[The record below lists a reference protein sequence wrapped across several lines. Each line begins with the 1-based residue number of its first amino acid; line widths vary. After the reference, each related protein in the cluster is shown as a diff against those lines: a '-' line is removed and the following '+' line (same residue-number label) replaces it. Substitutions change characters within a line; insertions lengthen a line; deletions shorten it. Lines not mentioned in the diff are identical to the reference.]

1 MCIRFS
7 KTFCACCFCVC
18 TRKTPLTRNP
28 LKWQRRIKRNNAEGA
43 AGRRG
48 EKDKKDN
55 LFLNTSW
62 QKVAG
67 ENGGGGG
74 KKSSR
79 YLFNFTVEPFW
90 QEAII
95 LFYFFFYM
103 ISPRPLPRGRI
114 FLCRLSAVDLIFLR
128 PGRYYGNFLGTE
140 LQFNFVL
147 THELLLLLFLL
158 RTTRCMGKQDLY
170 CSVAVYLHTI
180 LTKQFPNENDIETA
194 W

>member
-1 MCIRFS
+1 
-7 KTFCACCFCVC
+7 V
-18 TRKTPLTRNP
+18 N
-28 LKWQRRIKRNNAEGA
+28 
-43 AGRRG
+43 
-48 EKDKKDN
+48 
-55 LFLNTSW
+55 
-62 QKVAG
+62 
-67 ENGGGGG
+67 GGGG

-95 LFYFFFYM
+95 LFFYFFFYM

-147 THELLLLLFLL
+147 THELLLLLLLLL
-158 RTTRCMGKQDLY
+158 RTTQCMENEIY
-170 CSVAVYLHTI
+170 TAVAVYLHTI
-180 LTKQFPNENDIETA
+180 RTKQFPNENDIETA

>member
-1 MCIRFS
+1 MQWSAILCVICMYYYNMRIRFS

-18 TRKTPLTRNP
+18 TWKTPLTRNP
-28 LKWQRRIKRNNAEGA
+28 LKWQRNKKKKRRQAEW
-43 AGRRG
+43 RG
-48 EKDKKDN
+48 KKDKKDN

-67 ENGGGGG
+67 ENGGG

-95 LFYFFFYM
+95 LFLFFFLHD
-103 ISPRPLPRGRI
+103 ISASPTRRRI

-147 THELLLLLFLL
+147 THELLLLLYS
-158 RTTRCMGKQDLY
+158 TVYGKTRFILQYTYTRHK
-170 CSVAVYLHTI
+170 AVS
-180 LTKQFPNENDIETA
+180 
-194 W
+194 

>member
-1 MCIRFS
+1 VTKGR
-7 KTFCACCFCVC
+7 A
-18 TRKTPLTRNP
+18 RGRE
-28 LKWQRRIKRNNAEGA
+28 RR
-43 AGRRG
+43 RR
-48 EKDKKDN
+48 
-55 LFLNTSW
+55 
-62 QKVAG
+62 
-67 ENGGGGG
+67 G

-95 LFYFFFYM
+95 LFYFIFYM

-147 THELLLLLFLL
+147 THELLLLLLL
-158 RTTRCMGKQDLY
+158 LPTTTRCVEKQDLY
-170 CSVAVYLHTI
+170 CCGSVLIHNTQKAVS
-180 LTKQFPNENDIETA
+180 
-194 W
+194 